1 MLCRKTR
8 SGFERLIFRLAVSG
22 CIDDKANIVC
32 FGSLGVARDR
42 LCQAKNR
49 SLSGRR
55 WSFQKEPGTVNAAI
69 CFPWRV
75 NSLEWE
81 QSVWILFYGDAA
93 MNKTVSKANNCR
105 TASGRRDWLITRRVF
120 LRSSAASLAVASL
133 SCALRSSSN
142 AGSRTTRFGIVTD
155 CHYADA
161 EAAGTRFYRQSP
173 DKLAECVELMNAE
186 KVDFLIELGDF
197 KDQDR
202 PPVEQKTLSYLETIE
217 EVFQEFSGPTYHV
230 LGNHDLDSISKDQFL
245 TRAENTNIDSD
256 RSYYSFDVNRLH
268 CVVLDANHRADG
280 TDYDHGNFDWTD
292 ANIPPEEL
300 TWLRHD
306 LAATPGAAIV
316 FTHQLLDGTGSVY
329 IKNAT
334 QVRQILQAS
343 GKVLTVFQG
352 HHHAGSYS
360 NIAGIHYY
368 TLKALVEGTGPE
380 NSSYAI
386 AEVQPDGTIIVTG
399 YRRAESKQLMVC
411 QI

>member
-1 MLCRKTR
+1 MRNDT
-8 SGFERLIFRLAVSG
+8 S
-22 CIDDKANIVC
+22 D
-32 FGSLGVARDR
+32 
-42 LCQAKNR
+42 
-49 SLSGRR
+49 
-55 WSFQKEPGTVNAAI
+55 
-69 CFPWRV
+69 
-75 NSLEWE
+75 
-81 QSVWILFYGDAA
+81 Y
-93 MNKTVSKANNCR
+93 NCR
-105 TASGRRDWLITRRVF
+105 RTQSGKKDWLITRRAF
-120 LRSSAASLAVASL
+120 LKSSAASLAVASL
-133 SCALRSSSN
+133 SCALRNSSN

-161 EAAGTRFYRQSP
+161 DAAGTRFYRQSP
-173 DKLAECVELMNAE
+173 DKLAVCVDLMNAE

-217 EVFQEFSGPTYHV
+217 EGFQKFRGPTYHV
-230 LGNHDLDSISKDQFL
+230 LGNHDLDSISKEQFL

-268 CVVLDANHRADG
+268 CIVLDANYRTGG

-300 TWLRHD
+300 SWLRHD

-368 TLKALVEGTGPE
+368 TLKALVEGTGAE
-380 NSSYAI
+380 SNSYAI
-386 AEVQPDGTIIVTG
+386 AEALPDGSITITG
-399 YRRAESKQLMVC
+399 YRRAESKQLAGNLELKM
-411 QI
+411 